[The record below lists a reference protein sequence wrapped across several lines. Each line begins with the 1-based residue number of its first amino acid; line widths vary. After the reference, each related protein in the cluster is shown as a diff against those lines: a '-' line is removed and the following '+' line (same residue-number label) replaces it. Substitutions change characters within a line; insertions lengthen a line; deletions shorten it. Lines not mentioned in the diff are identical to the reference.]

1 VIYAY
6 GIAEPTPEL
15 PPSRRGLGRATLHV
29 LETDGLAVVYSRHR
43 SFRARPSPDQV
54 LQHERVLEAVMQHG
68 PVLPMR
74 FGTQLDTVER
84 LADAVTSR
92 RRELASALDRVRGRV
107 ELGVRVLPTGPAQ
120 APPAQSSP
128 SGRDYVLSL
137 AAEHRRHERAADDIH
152 RPLHGLAAASVVRGH
167 STSPAVLVAAYLVDA
182 PQVDTFR
189 RVAGELAAAHRDLQV
204 AVTGP
209 WPPYSFT
216 GQEAP

>member
-15 PPSRRGLGRATLHV
+15 PPSRRGLGGATLHV

-43 SFRARPSPDQV
+43 SLRARPAPAQV
-54 LQHERVLEAVMQHG
+54 LQHQRVLEAVMQHG

-74 FGTQLDTVER
+74 FGTQLDNLDR
-84 LADAVTSR
+84 LADAITARSQ
-92 RRELASALDRVRGRV
+92 ELASALDRVRGRV
-107 ELGVRVLPTGPAQ
+107 ELGVRVLPTGP
-120 APPAQSSP
+120 PPAQSSSPP
-128 SGRDYVLSL
+128 SGRDYVLAL
-137 AAEHRRHERAADDIH
+137 AAEHRRHERVADDIH
-152 RPLHGLAAASVVRGH
+152 RPLHALAAASVVREQ
-167 STSPAVLVAAYLVDA
+167 STSPAVLVAAYLVEA
-182 PQVDTFR
+182 RQVDAFR
-189 RVAGELAAAHRDLQV
+189 RLADELAAAHRDLQV